1 MSLETVRYYLNE
13 HSNVSVGNNVDEDTL
28 RRRGRKR
35 RRHIYKNP
43 QPRSSFSNESSY
55 QGVFEHLR
63 DALESFSIALNYF
76 DEYTDEVLMTSLDNM
91 KSATMVV
98 YPLTTH

>member
-1 MSLETVRYYLNE
+1 MRDYLNE
-13 HSNVSVGNNVDEDTL
+13 HSSVGNNVDEDTL

-43 QPRSSFSNESSY
+43 QPRSSILNESSY
-55 QGVFEHLR
+55 RGVFENLR

-76 DEYTDEVLMTSLDNM
+76 DEYTDKVLMASLDNM